1 MKRTI
6 TILSALFCTAAASAQ
21 VYVTESPEL
30 QQQII
35 ESGFIRSPLPVCREN
50 SIENRSL
57 AKDLVLDE
65 PLGAE
70 QGDWHFEG
78 TGKLSFRDCDG
89 ENHLVME
96 HPVRPGNRAAGPPDD
111 PDYATYGVARAVC
124 NLHGRDLSRFNRI
137 SLDIYPDCK
146 GAYVTG
152 LNLSVGNSAAH
163 LMNLENGKWN
173 TCILDLDEI
182 GRTSVG
188 RLSIHTTI
196 KGGGEAYGD
205 TARFIIGAIRLQK
218 VSDPEK
224 QYGWEPMQ
232 DKIIISYSGYMP
244 QTRKTAIINGEI
256 IKDGDRFTV
265 ETVGGKVRYKGRIA
279 KTESSVGQY
288 GIIDFSGLTAPGEY
302 VIKAGELESRPFRI
316 SDRVWEDSKW
326 RVLNFVFCQRCGYAV
341 PGIHDECHKDM
352 FAVHNGERI
361 SYGGGWHDAGDL
373 SQQTLQTGDV
383 AYNLLEAYLDSK
395 DTNPVLAE
403 RLLEEARWG
412 LDFILGSRFGDGWR
426 ASSMGL
432 LHWTDG
438 VTGTFDDITSV
449 RKQNL
454 AFDNFLL
461 SGYKAFAAMNIS
473 GDTGL
478 KEELAKAAQED
489 FDFAMKKFK
498 KDGFD
503 RFLFMYEH
511 SYNTSESQYMAT
523 ISWAASQLYS
533 LTGNTEYAA
542 IAAEHIRYTV
552 DCQETRPLE
561 NGLRGWFY
569 RNREGHSI
577 VHYIHQS
584 REQIYMQAMEIL
596 CRTQPDHPDRHLWEN
611 SMKLYGEYL
620 KGLRQYTEPY
630 GMLASGVWKT
640 DEWEDEKGFS
650 SLHIF
655 APADAAETYSEQV
668 KNGVKIDEK
677 HYVKRFPVW
686 LNIFNGN
693 TAIHLSTGKAA
704 AICGKYFKDEELI
717 QIAAEQLY
725 WTTGKNPFGQS
736 LIYGEGYDYPSM
748 SSFSSGEI
756 TGEMP
761 VGIRSYGNEDIPY
774 WPAVNNACYKEVWTT
789 SAGKWLSLTS
799 EF

>member
-1 MKRTI
+1 MKRI
-6 TILSALFCTAAASAQ
+6 ASILAAALCATALSAQ
-21 VYVTESPEL
+21 VYVTESPGL

-35 ESGFIRSPLPVCREN
+35 GSGFIHSPLPVCREN
-50 SIENRSL
+50 SFETRSS
-57 AKDLVLDE
+57 AKDIVLDE
-65 PLGAE
+65 PLGAKHS
-70 QGDWHFEG
+70 DWHFEG
-78 TGKLSFRDCDG
+78 TGSLSFRDSIDG
-89 ENHLVME
+89 SDLILE
-96 HPVRPGNRAAGPPDD
+96 HPVHPGNRAAGPPED
-111 PDYATYGVARAVC
+111 PDYATYGVARVVC
-124 NLHGRDLSRFNRI
+124 DLHGRDLRGFNRI
-137 SLDIYPDCK
+137 SLDIYPDCE
-146 GAYVTG
+146 GAYVTD
-152 LNLSVGNSAAH
+152 LNLAIGDSAAH
-163 LMNLENGKWN
+163 LMNLENEEWN
-173 TCILDLDEI
+173 HCILDLDEI
-182 GRTSVG
+182 ERAAADK
-188 RLSIHTTI
+188 LSIHTTI
-196 KGGGEAYGD
+196 KGGGASYGN
-205 TARFIIGAIRLQK
+205 TARFIIRNIRLQS
-218 VSDPEK
+218 VSVPEK
-224 QYGWEPMQ
+224 QAGWEPMA
-232 DKIIISYSGYMP
+232 DKIIISHSGYMP
-244 QTRKTAIINGEI
+244 ETQKTAIINGSI
-256 IKDGDRFTV
+256 AGGRFRV
-265 ETVGGKVRYKGRIA
+265 ETLEGDVRLKGRIA
-279 KTESSVGQY
+279 RTESSIGTY
-288 GIIDFSGLTAPGEY
+288 GIIDFSVLNVPGEY
-302 VIKAGELESRPFRI
+302 VIKAAGLTSRPFRI
-316 SDRVWEDSKW
+316 SDKVWEDSKW

-352 FAVHNGERI
+352 FAVHKGDSI

-383 AYNLLEAYLDSK
+383 TYNLMEAYLNSR

-403 RLLEEARWG
+403 RLLEEALWG
-412 LDFILGSRFGDGWR
+412 LDFVLKSRFGDGWR

-438 VTGTFDDITSV
+438 VTGTFDDITTV

-461 SGYKAFAAMNIS
+461 SGYEAFAAKNIP
-473 GDTGL
+473 G
-478 KEELAKAAQED
+478 KIRIREELAKAAAED
-489 FDFAMKKFK
+489 FDFAMQKFL

-533 LTGNTEYAA
+533 LTGKKEYAG
-542 IAAEHIRYTV
+542 IAAEYIRYTIE
-552 DCQETRPLE
+552 CQEKTSLG

-569 RNREGHSI
+569 RNRECRSI

-596 CRTQPDHPDRHLWEN
+596 CRTQPEHRDRQLWEE
-611 SMKLYGEYL
+611 SMKMYGEYL

-630 GMLASGVWKT
+630 GMLPSGVWT
-640 DEWEDEKGFS
+640 DDEWEDEEGFS

-655 APADAAETYSEQV
+655 APADAPETFTAQV
-668 KNGVKIDEK
+668 RNGVKIDEK
-677 HYVKRFPVW
+677 HYIRRFPVW
-686 LNIFNGN
+686 LTIFNGN

-704 AICGKYFKDEELI
+704 AICGKYFEDDELM

-761 VGIRSYGNEDIPY
+761 VGIRSYGNDDIPF